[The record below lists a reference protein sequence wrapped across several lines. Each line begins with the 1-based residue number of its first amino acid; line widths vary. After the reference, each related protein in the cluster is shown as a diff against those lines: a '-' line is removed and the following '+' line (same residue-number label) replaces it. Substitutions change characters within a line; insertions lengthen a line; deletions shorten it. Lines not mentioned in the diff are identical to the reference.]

1 MYLALKYWLR
11 TLFLRLLLET
21 GLPFYVVIRATRRS
35 SCLQGKGSTFI
46 SQLFKDLEYWSGP
59 GSRTH
64 YLMLCIQALYQLS

>member
-21 GLPFYVVIRATRRS
+21 GLPFYVVFRATRRS
-35 SCLQGKGSTFI
+35 SCLQGK
-46 SQLFKDLEYWSGP
+46 DLEYWSGP
-59 GSRTH
+59 GSWTH